1 MLELDGISVSY
12 GPIQALDRVSLRA
25 PEGKFVAIL
34 GANGAGKSTLLRTI
48 SGLIK
53 PQCGTIRLSGR
64 DIAGDAPNKIVRMG
78 ISHIPEGRGIFGQ
91 LTVQENLK
99 IGAYAGTARR
109 GAPQR
114 ASEMASIFPI
124 LGTRRRQAG
133 YSLSGGEQQMLAI
146 ARALMSEPTVL
157 LADEVS
163 LGLAPIVVQKV
174 MSTLGELRDKGLTL
188 LVVEQNA
195 NMAMKY
201 ADYVYLLKHGQV
213 VAEGSPDSLRS
224 SPELLQAYLGG

>member
-48 SGLIK
+48 SGLMK

-64 DIAGDAPNKIVRMG
+64 DIAGSAPNKIVRMG

-99 IGAYAGTARR
+99 IGAYAGTRRR

-201 ADYVYLLKHGQV
+201 ADYVYLLKHGRV

>member
-48 SGLIK
+48 SGLMK

-64 DIAGDAPNKIVRMG
+64 DIAGSAPNKIVRMG

-99 IGAYAGTARR
+99 IGAYAGNRRR

-114 ASEMASIFPI
+114 AREMASIFPI

-201 ADYVYLLKHGQV
+201 ADYVYLLKHGRV

-224 SPELLQAYLGG
+224 SAELLQAYLGG